1 MFNDVLDTDIN
12 IPEDMIDRY
21 YASELKLE
29 QSYLDDARK
38 QQIEDAERADEEY
51 TDNYLFDEAEN
62 EGISNYNVNQP
73 TEIKPN
79 ENLTPKAN
87 TDDLIINEKLSPEL
101 MEEINTL
108 VAYIKSK
115 LYDVALAEKDIDS
128 ADLLKK
134 AIGAKNIEE
143 VNKIYKEILD
153 NIC

>member
-1 MFNDVLDTDIN
+1 
-12 IPEDMIDRY
+12 
-21 YASELKLE
+21 
-29 QSYLDDARK
+29 
-38 QQIEDAERADEEY
+38 
-51 TDNYLFDEAEN
+51 
-62 EGISNYNVNQP
+62 
-73 TEIKPN
+73 
-79 ENLTPKAN
+79 
-87 TDDLIINEKLSPEL
+87 